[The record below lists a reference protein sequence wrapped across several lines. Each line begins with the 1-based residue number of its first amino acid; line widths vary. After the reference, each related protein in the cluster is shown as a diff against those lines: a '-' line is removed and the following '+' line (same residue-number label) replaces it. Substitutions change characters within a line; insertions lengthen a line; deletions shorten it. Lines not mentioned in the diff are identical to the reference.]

1 MQPEKN
7 KSALIVGNDVGF
19 VQTKTCEYCP
29 LKARKSTKVLSVNK
43 TQNRTVGHRYYL
55 SKTHPMD
62 FVLFVGKNLNNNV
75 LQIQPPATLIRST
88 TGIPGD

>member
-43 TQNRTVGHRYYL
+43 TQNRTVGHG
-55 SKTHPMD
+55 
-62 FVLFVGKNLNNNV
+62 LFA
-75 LQIQPPATLIRST
+75 LQIQPPATLIRSSA
-88 TGIPGD
+88 GIPGV